1 MWLEIKRAADGN
13 SSINL
18 NLTHKIPAVFPNLK
32 NCDLHHIV
40 QESGAFGF
48 NINVKLNETE
58 KYMSF
63 MLGKHLFFTGRM
75 QFIIS
80 TLDSLIK
87 YLSENN
93 FKFSSQVL
101 YGKKLESVSRKD
113 FYSYTDM
120 GSYEKFMKRLSWEK

>member
-1 MWLEIKRAADGN
+1 
-13 SSINL
+13 
-18 NLTHKIPAVFPNLK
+18 
-32 NCDLHHIV
+32 
-40 QESGAFGF
+40 
-48 NINVKLNETE
+48 
-58 KYMSF
+58 
-63 MLGKHLFFTGRM
+63 M

-93 FKFSSQVL
+93 FKSSSQVL

-113 FYSYTDM
+113 FYSYIDM